1 MDATDTP
8 IAHMETRKIM
18 KFLLSHRFRTFKLA
32 ALTTLALFLFTDLT
46 GLLVTHAFA
55 PTDAPTEEARSVV
68 MLAEELPRE
77 IPTSGNSEIDR
88 LIIEAAA
95 KYGVDPRFIH
105 AVIWQESKYKTSARS
120 HVGAQGLMQL
130 MPETAKRFGCKNIA
144 ANEDN
149 IDAGTRYLR
158 WLIERFS
165 GDVSRALAGYN
176 AGEGAVDKYDGI
188 PPYSETRNYV
198 RNIEAQY
205 GKTFHPVLDPAVA
218 LAEFQVPQQGVKGTN

>member
-1 MDATDTP
+1 
-8 IAHMETRKIM
+8 M

-46 GLLVTHAFA
+46 GLLVTHAY
-55 PTDAPTEEARSVV
+55 APTEEAKTVIF
-68 MLAEELPRE
+68 LAEELPE
-77 IPTSGNSEIDR
+77 DIPTSGDKEIDR
-88 LIIEAAA
+88 LIIDAGA

-130 MPETAKRFGCKNIA
+130 MPDTAKRFGCENIA
-144 ANEDN
+144 DNEDN

-158 WLIERFS
+158 WLLERFR
-165 GDVSRALAGYN
+165 GDISRALAGYN

-188 PPYSETRNYV
+188 PPYSETQNYV

-205 GKTFHPVLDPAVA
+205 GKTFHPVLDPAIA
-218 LAEFQVPQQGVKGTN
+218 LAEFQVPQQGVLGTP

>member
-1 MDATDTP
+1 
-8 IAHMETRKIM
+8 M
-18 KFLLSHRFRTFKLA
+18 KFLLSRRFRTFKLA

-46 GLLVTHAFA
+46 GLLVTHAY
-55 PTDAPTEEARSVV
+55 APTEEAKPVV
-68 MLAEELPRE
+68 IMLAEELPKD
-77 IPTSGNSEIDR
+77 IPTSGDKEIDR
-88 LIIEAAA
+88 LINDAAA

-105 AVIWQESKYKTSARS
+105 AVIWQESRYKTSARS

-144 ANEDN
+144 DNEDN

-158 WLIERFS
+158 WLLERFS
-165 GDVSRALAGYN
+165 GDISRALAGYN

-188 PPYSETRNYV
+188 PPYSETQNYV

-205 GKTFHPVLDPAVA
+205 GKTFHPVLDPAAA
-218 LAEFQVPQQGVKGTN
+218 LAEFQVPQQSVQGTN